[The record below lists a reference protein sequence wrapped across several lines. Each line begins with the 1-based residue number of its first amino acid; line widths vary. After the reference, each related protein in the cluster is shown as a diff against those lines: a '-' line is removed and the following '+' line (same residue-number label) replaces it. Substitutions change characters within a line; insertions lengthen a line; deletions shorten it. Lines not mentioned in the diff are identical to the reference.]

1 MLITPKGSEVGID
14 EAGRGCLWGPMFAGA
29 VLLKESKLPDSF
41 REIAEEIKDSKK
53 ITAKRRAKLFQII
66 KSSGVPYGIGIVS
79 AKEID
84 TLGATRANQLAFR
97 RALDAIG
104 DVKGEGV
111 NILIDGILGLREEKE
126 GETWKTEIDG
136 DARFLSIATASILA
150 KESHDDWVRHW
161 CEEHSVEG
169 ERYDLMSCKGY
180 GTLKHRVA
188 IKKDGLHE
196 EHRRLYCRKLIPGL
210 EVIRYEF
217 VD

>member
-1 MLITPKGSEVGID
+1 MVT
-14 EAGRGCLWGPMFAGA
+14 
-29 VLLKESKLPDSF
+29 
-41 REIAEEIKDSKK
+41 
-53 ITAKRRAKLFQII
+53 
-66 KSSGVPYGIGIVS
+66 

-97 RALDAIG
+97 RALDALP
-104 DVKGEGV
+104 KGSGRQ
-111 NILIDGILGLREEKE
+111 ILIDGILGLREEKE
-126 GETWKTEIDG
+126 GEVWKTEIDG

-150 KESHDDWVRHW
+150 KESHDDWVKEW
-161 CEEHSVEG
+161 CKSHATEG
-169 ERYDLMSCKGY
+169 NTYHLMSCKGY
-180 GTLKHRVA
+180 GTLKHRIA